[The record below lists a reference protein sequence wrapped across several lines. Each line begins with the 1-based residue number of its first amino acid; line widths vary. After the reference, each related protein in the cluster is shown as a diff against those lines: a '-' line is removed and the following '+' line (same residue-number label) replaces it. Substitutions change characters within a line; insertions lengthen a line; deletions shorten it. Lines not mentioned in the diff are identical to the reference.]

1 MSCDVEKEKTSFNSV
16 SVNSLYLVSIPIF
29 SSFSMILDKTQST
42 FCIRWCFPFLL
53 FRSFLRGNK
62 TKTNRLSIRVS
73 GMPRGSAKSE
83 QPPDTRSPSTLPA
96 HRNRVRCRT
105 SGPLDM
111 TRALPPRS
119 LRRRCGNGCSRSCPE
134 MLRRHSRIQRD
145 EVEGPPPAR
154 ILQRLRRRARL
165 RCNRTLAPARQA
177 PGTRS
182 RRCTLA

>member
-1 MSCDVEKEKTSFNSV
+1 
-16 SVNSLYLVSIPIF
+16 
-29 SSFSMILDKTQST
+29 
-42 FCIRWCFPFLL
+42 
-53 FRSFLRGNK
+53 
-62 TKTNRLSIRVS
+62 
-73 GMPRGSAKSE
+73 MPRGSAKSE

-119 LRRRCGNGCSRSCPE
+119 LRRRCENGCSRSCPE

-182 RRCTLA
+182 RRCTLAWSIRSVGLCYVIVNTIIMIMVIFDIAITIPIIIVDRQIITILTINVIIIIIILITIIITITII